1 MKWLCLNI
9 RKSHDSSVGIAL
21 GYGLNDRGSRVRF
34 PAGLGIFLF
43 TTASRT
49 ALGPTQFP
57 IQWILGVLS
66 LGVKRPGR
74 ETDHSPPCSAEVK
87 NAWSYTPTPQYIFM
101 AWCLVKHRDFT
112 FTLTSV
118 ILMLSKKLIGLI
130 LCLRIFHEAK
140 LKIVG
145 PNFIRKVEMK
155 MYIQTR
161 RN

>member
-1 MKWLCLNI
+1 MNYVVFLSWCLWQILTMLDVWYSGEN
-9 RKSHDSSVGIAL
+9 HWVGTIWKKNFI
-21 GYGLNDRGSRVRF
+21 YIYMYVY
-34 PAGLGIFLF
+34 
-43 TTASRT
+43 
-49 ALGPTQFP
+49 P
-57 IQWILGVLS
+57 IQWVP
-66 LGVKRPGR
+66 GVKMPGR
-74 ETDHSPPCSAEVK
+74 EAHHSPPCSAEVT
-87 NAWSYTPTPQYIFM
+87 NWWSYTPTPQYIFM